1 MPFLVARAP
10 VRRGI
15 IGSFRKK
22 APVLELP
29 SIGRPLPD
37 WNRSNG
43 VFWRGWIVLMVRT
56 KLRGTLGQ
64 RNLGGRLNSL
74 IDGLGGMLVDGALVT
89 KHLRLLPPRVR
100 PRATGSVLRNSDGQ
114 FRWPAKS
121 FVRLGIAK
129 PPTTQATPRHARP

>member
-1 MPFLVARAP
+1 MHAVRWEVAGSNIAVIPFFVARAP

-15 IGSFRKK
+15 IGSFRRK

-29 SIGRPLPD
+29 SMGRPFPD

-43 VFWRGWIVLMVRT
+43 VFCRGWIVLMVRT

-74 IDGLGGMLVDGALVT
+74 IDGLGGILDEWCPCDHTPSSSGYSSEAEGDGI
-89 KHLRLLPPRVR
+89 
-100 PRATGSVLRNSDGQ
+100 S
-114 FRWPAKS
+114 PAE
-121 FVRLGIAK
+121 
-129 PPTTQATPRHARP
+129 Q